1 MIDFRNVEKIY
12 AGVFV
17 LNKVTF
23 RINSSERVG
32 LVGPNGAGKS
42 TILNMIIGEITPDS
56 GEIIIPK
63 NMRIGC
69 MKQQLPTGSDQTTLL
84 NFTADAIPELKT
96 ISNKLKEIE

>member
-12 AGVFV
+12 SGVFV

-23 RINSSERVG
+23 RINSNERVG

-63 NMRIGC
+63 NMRIGYRR
-69 MKQQLPTGSDQTTLL
+69 
-84 NFTADAIPELKT
+84 E
-96 ISNKLKEIE
+96 